1 MPFTESEPKNCQD
14 VQKFPKNHN
23 TKEMETDYYQK
34 TFLLKHYKFCF
45 FFATE
50 TLGKILAKSSAV
62 LCNGTFKTCPRP
74 FYQISTMDGLKID
87 RKLPLIWAFADVK
100 ATPHYKFFFQ
110 LMKSKVGENWEPA
123 QFIPD
128 FERAIHAAVETEVP
142 HSSHKGCYFHFTLE
156 IYRQIEELELS
167 VQYKEDERLRSFTMR
182 LLTTPFLRPKK
193 NMRSSFTSLYH

>member
-1 MPFTESEPKNCQD
+1 MIPPTFSSSKNAFYRIRAEKLPRCPKIPEESQYQRNGDRLLPKNFFTQTL
-14 VQKFPKNHN
+14 QI
-23 TKEMETDYYQK
+23 
-34 TFLLKHYKFCF
+34 LF

-128 FERAIHAAVETEVP
+128 F
-142 HSSHKGCYFHFTLE
+142 
-156 IYRQIEELELS
+156 
-167 VQYKEDERLRSFTMR
+167 
-182 LLTTPFLRPKK
+182 
-193 NMRSSFTSLYH
+193 